1 MEGTRSALVTAPDN
15 VQTPA
20 RATSL
25 DVVTSSLE
33 QEREKD
39 QRMGEATGWSGQLFP
54 GWDSRGCARW
64 ACSSRARLP
73 WWEVVTRRL
82 QLLLLLLFAFCYPGN
97 GCHKGT
103 LKDRVWSKAPHIVP
117 PSLY

>member
-39 QRMGEATGWSGQLFP
+39 QRVGEATGWSG
-54 GWDSRGCARW
+54 
-64 ACSSRARLP
+64 
-73 WWEVVTRRL
+73 
-82 QLLLLLLFAFCYPGN
+82 
-97 GCHKGT
+97 
-103 LKDRVWSKAPHIVP
+103 
-117 PSLY
+117 